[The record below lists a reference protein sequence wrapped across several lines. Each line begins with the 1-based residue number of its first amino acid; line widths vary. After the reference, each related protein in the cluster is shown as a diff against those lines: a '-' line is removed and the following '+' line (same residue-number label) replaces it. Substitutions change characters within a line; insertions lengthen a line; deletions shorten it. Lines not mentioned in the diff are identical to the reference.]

1 VRLIAKGSWSLS
13 FKGFI
18 KGTGFSTIAAL
29 ERGFGARRSGDRELS
44 SFRNFLL
51 LQHTTALGTVVHAT
65 PLIPA
70 LQEAMPDCRIVV
82 AASGFALE
90 VLRNNPGVE
99 RLIATPSPLR
109 DWRGAGEALR
119 KKNPFRADEF
129 AILTP
134 VGNER
139 TKIAMQTLFAGAT
152 ARVGFTQVPAL
163 YQVPFEFDFKKSQ
176 IDNNLSIVSALG
188 HATRHFEPQMFFTAT
203 DLDWAKQMLRESGVQ
218 PGQMVAAFV
227 TQTSVTQR
235 KNWRKERFQA
245 AAEFLIQRY
254 GAHIVFLGTASE
266 AAAIDD
272 LRNGISQPT
281 SSVAGKTDL
290 LQMAALLSLCD
301 VGLTLDTGTMHV
313 GRAVGLPMA
322 IIAPAWSPPLEWLP
336 LNNPRYRILK
346 NAEMEVCPPDYVI
359 DEVSVDE
366 VTSALQGLLEEFP
379 PGERRSS

>member
-1 VRLIAKGSWSLS
+1 
-13 FKGFI
+13 
-18 KGTGFSTIAAL
+18 
-29 ERGFGARRSGDRELS
+29 LS

-51 LQHTTALGTVVHAT
+51 LQHATALGTVVHAT
-65 PLIPA
+65 PLVPA
-70 LQEAMPDCRIVV
+70 LREAVPDCRIVV

-90 VLRNNPGVE
+90 ILRNNPGIE

-109 DWRGAGEALR
+109 DWRGAAQMLR
-119 KKNPFRADEF
+119 RENPFREGDF
-129 AILTP
+129 VILTP

-139 TKIAMQTLFAGAT
+139 TKIALQTLFAGAG

-163 YQVPFEFDFKKSQ
+163 YRTGFAFDYTKSQ
-176 IDNNLSIVSALG
+176 IENNLSILPALG
-188 HATRHFEPQMFFTAT
+188 HPTRHFEPQMFFGAE
-203 DLDWAKQMLRESGVQ
+203 DVDWADRKLVESGVQ
-218 PGQMVAAFV
+218 AGQVLAAFV

-235 KNWRKERFQA
+235 KSWRKERFQA
-245 AAEFLIQRY
+245 AAEFLIERY

-266 AAAIDD
+266 AAAIDE
-272 LRNGISQPT
+272 LREGIPHAT
-281 SSVAGKTDL
+281 SSFAGKTNL

-313 GRAVGLPMA
+313 GRTVGLPMA

-346 NAEMEVCPPDYVI
+346 NAAMEDCPADYII

-366 VTSALQGLLEEFP
+366 VTGALRDLLAEFP
-379 PGERRSS
+379 PGERRPRRG

>member
-1 VRLIAKGSWSLS
+1 LS

-29 ERGFGARRSGDRELS
+29 ERGFRIRRSGDRELS

-51 LQHTTALGTVVHAT
+51 LQHATALGTVVHAT

-70 LQEAMPDCRIVV
+70 LREAMPDCRIAV

-99 RLIATPSPLR
+99 SLIATPSPLR

-119 KKNPFRADEF
+119 KKNPFRAGEF

-139 TKIAMQTLFAGAT
+139 TKIAMQTLFAGAA

-163 YQVPFEFDFKKSQ
+163 YQAPFEFDFMKSQ
-176 IDNNLSIVSALG
+176 IANNLSIVSALG
-188 HATRHFEPQMFFTAT
+188 HATHHFEPQMFFAAA
-203 DLDWAKQMLRESGVQ
+203 DLDWAKQMLKKSGAQ

-235 KNWRKERFQA
+235 KSWRKERFQA

-272 LRNGISQPT
+272 LRNGISQAT
-281 SSVAGKTDL
+281 SSFAGKTDL

-313 GRAVGLPMA
+313 GRTVGLPMA

-336 LNNPRYRILK
+336 LNYPRYRILK

-379 PGERRSS
+379 PGQRRSS